1 MSEDS
6 SPISPDPMTA
16 LLVAVTKIDGKLD
29 TSLAV
34 QALHS
39 QGLTELRNTV
49 SEHGQKIVALETAR
63 TTDGDHAQ
71 RLVSSRS
78 AFWASVV
85 ALATVIGLVI
95 TLFISTHGG

>member
-1 MSEDS
+1 MSE
-6 SPISPDPMTA
+6 PTPVSPDPMTA

-39 QGLTELRNTV
+39 QDIASLRATV
-49 SEHGQKIVALETAR
+49 GEHGQKIVALETAR
-63 TTDGDHAQ
+63 VADGDHQQ
-71 RLVSSRS
+71 RNVSNRA

-85 ALATVIGLVI
+85 ALATVVGLII